1 VLNFGF
7 SFFNYVGMQ
16 KINVSGGE
24 PFIEGRHGK
33 FVGEMVRLYCK
44 HELGLSVSIVSN
56 GSLVKEQW
64 FKDYGEYILLVNSMF
79 SVAGCTKAR
88 YHYPCTR

>member
-1 VLNFGF
+1 MLNFGF

-33 FVGEMVRLYCK
+33 FVGDYEWSDIVNTN
-44 HELGLSVSIVSN
+44 LG
-56 GSLVKEQW
+56 
-64 FKDYGEYILLVNSMF
+64 
-79 SVAGCTKAR
+79 
-88 YHYPCTR
+88 